1 MFGGMNPRQM
11 QKLMN
16 QMGIKNVDV
25 PAKRVV
31 IEKED
36 GSQIVVSPASV
47 VMVEMQGSQSFQI
60 SGTVSEQAAG
70 ATGGVAGA
78 GSAGAAAEGDVE
90 IIMRETGASKEKAQ
104 AALDNAG
111 GDLAQAILDLQ
122 GA

>member
-1 MFGGMNPRQM
+1 MNPRQM

-60 SGTVSEQAAG
+60 SGTVSEQAM
-70 ATGGVAGA
+70 GA
-78 GSAGAAAEGDVE
+78 GGAPSAASASPEGDVD
-90 IIMRETGASKEKAQ
+90 IIVRETGASKEKAQ

-122 GA
+122 GE